1 MFLPVHRRDTRAL
14 ASVGRMLL
22 TVLLMAVAL
31 SNVILPLIEQR
42 WRQLSLGEPPIDFNV
57 LGWGQDGL
65 IVAGLLLLLLG
76 RALVRGKRQAWLL
89 SVALFTYS
97 FLDTFL
103 EKSYWFSLVLTGCML
118 LLLFLLAP
126 LFSVRSNTASFLRGY
141 SVLALM
147 GVCIF
152 GYGTALRVL
161 QHGRIAPF
169 LFTRAD
175 ILFTLRILCFL
186 VLVYGMMAILRPV
199 HLHTS
204 LWHSERL
211 RTERVVQSYG
221 CLALVYFALSADKH
235 YFWSETGLSLIAYRV
250 VQGVALALGDPIG
263 PEEEREH
270 ILKAFLAFCQRQD
283 WRVGLYQA
291 SPHTHAF
298 CQKYDLYPYKIG
310 EEAVIDIASF
320 TIQGKSGAAVRHA
333 VSRAKRDGV
342 SIHCLYGQTL
352 PDTLFSGMKH
362 LSVTWM
368 QEQKIQRQL
377 GFSMGR
383 FPTDWSPELL
393 TVVALSSTGEVQAF
407 LTWTPM
413 YAGEGWA
420 LDVMRRGKETSP
432 GTMEFLIAE
441 SVAWAKIHGDKR
453 MSLGLAPLAGLI
465 GTLSHSSTLSFIER
479 SAAYLHH
486 QGLLLGQYRSLYAF
500 KAKFQPQ
507 WEERYMIVSE
517 RQSLPQILLAM
528 ARVHGYGIRPLLRDA
543 WSALHSLKTLVYAYK
558 DLRLAKE
565 KKQEV

>member
-1 MFLPVHRRDTRAL
+1 MFTR
-14 ASVGRMLL
+14 
-22 TVLLMAVAL
+22 TDVLLV
-31 SNVILPLIEQR
+31 
-42 WRQLSLGEPPIDFNV
+42 
-57 LGWGQDGL
+57 
-65 IVAGLLLLLLG
+65 
-76 RALVRGKRQAWLL
+76 
-89 SVALFTYS
+89 
-97 FLDTFL
+97 
-103 EKSYWFSLVLTGCML
+103 
-118 LLLFLLAP
+118 
-126 LFSVRSNTASFLRGY
+126 
-141 SVLALM
+141 
-147 GVCIF
+147 
-152 GYGTALRVL
+152 LRV
-161 QHGRIAPF
+161 
-169 LFTRAD
+169 
-175 ILFTLRILCFL
+175 LCFL
-186 VLVYGMMAILRPV
+186 VLVYGVMAILRPV
-199 HLHTS
+199 RLHSSLRHLDC
-204 LWHSERL
+204 L

-221 CLALVYFALSADKH
+221 RLALVYFALSADKN

-263 PEEEREH
+263 PEEEREQV
-270 ILKAFLAFCQRQD
+270 LNAFLAFCKRQD

-291 SPHTHAF
+291 SPHTHVF

-320 TIQGKSGAAVRHA
+320 TLQGKSGAAVRHA

-342 SIHCLYGQTL
+342 IVHCWHGQTL
-352 PDTLFSGMKH
+352 PDTLFAGMKH
-362 LSVTWM
+362 LSATWI
-368 QEQKIQRQL
+368 QERKIQRQL

-383 FPTDWSPELL
+383 FPTDWAPELL

-441 SVAWAKIHGDKR
+441 SVAWARIHGDKR
-453 MSLGLAPLAGLI
+453 MSLGLAPLVGLI
-465 GTLSHSSTLSFIER
+465 GTISHSSSLSFIER

-528 ARVHGYGIRPLLRDA
+528 ARVHGYGVRPLLQEA
-543 WSALHSLKTLVYAYK
+543 WSALHPLKTLVDTCK
-558 DLRLAKE
+558 DLGLVKE
-565 KKQEV
+565 KK